1 MLAVLC
7 HCSCCL
13 AATWPA
19 SLLLLLPCSSPLY
32 QFTTP
37 VMGFSTTSSSSS
49 SSLTDSLSAP
59 IRSFFASLDDPAI
72 PWKTL
77 VLYLV
82 LAVYSFETYLSLRQY
97 KVYSY
102 AAPPASLA
110 RHVDLDTFKKS
121 QLYGR
126 DKARFG
132 FVVGAWGLIN
142 SLAVIHFDLLPLV
155 WTWSGMLL
163 QKMGRTP
170 SEVSRLV

>member
-1 MLAVLC
+1 
-7 HCSCCL
+7 
-13 AATWPA
+13 
-19 SLLLLLPCSSPLY
+19 
-32 QFTTP
+32 
-37 VMGFSTTSSSSS
+37 MGFSTTSSSSS